1 MTLSRVINR
10 YAHTRINSVVN
21 SNEPSSGLAA
31 ATSTV
36 VCRMIDILHGRR
48 RDARLTNGSP
58 TLERCAMHRLAS
70 VHLHSCSHHC
80 PRLSV
85 TIVTDTGQRAT
96 SRRSLVAFTEEQV
109 CGKIFLR
116 NFTFACRKC
125 RRCGSSR
132 LRRWGGQ
139 RNGRARKLWQFDAAH
154 PTYYGFLKE
163 TGGQNSPAW
172 LLSASGLAAGLC
184 PSGTPHRLGKG
195 TDRDRP

>member
-1 MTLSRVINR
+1 MS
-10 YAHTRINSVVN
+10 
-21 SNEPSSGLAA
+21 
-31 ATSTV
+31 
-36 VCRMIDILHGRR
+36 HGRPR
-48 RDARLTNGSP
+48 ALVTKRCAVEKWEADSGAVLDARTCVP
-58 TLERCAMHRLAS
+58 ALAFMFS
-70 VHLHSCSHHC
+70 LLFSLVSDNCHG
-80 PRLSV
+80 
-85 TIVTDTGQRAT
+85 TEQRAT